1 MAAKPGTPQPAT
13 VAAGR
18 ALYQRRHPAPAA
30 DAAYD
35 AADVAASPLHAGAAR
50 YAAGRG
56 NASARDA
63 LRSITYE
70 VIPGIPGTD
79 VDLGDAA

>member
-63 LRSITYE
+63 LRSTYDI
-70 VIPGIPGTD
+70 IPGSDGTD

>member
-1 MAAKPGTPQPAT
+1 MAAKPGTRPAT

-18 ALYQRRHPAPAA
+18 ALYQRRHPAPAT

-35 AADVAASPLHAGAAR
+35 AADVAANPLRAGAAR
-50 YAAGRG
+50 YAATRG
-56 NASARDA
+56 NASARAA

-70 VIPGIPGTD
+70 VIPGSPGTD
-79 VDLGDAA
+79 VDMGDAA